1 MTSMVS
7 KASCIQLWATWNI
20 SMSVFLEPLEEVTLW
35 CKFNKLLR
43 LLIFCSW
50 FVSYRKDISDY
61 LNCQTQCRIFWKIIA
76 SIKAEFVHRSWP
88 KLKGYFCKP
97 LERIFLAYFH
107 MQDKPRY
114 WYLLENGVVKIIIL
128 TVHENSS
135 WEHLSAHCSAQKCW
149 FKGPECGCY
158 VLTWTSGSKE

>member
-1 MTSMVS
+1 M
-7 KASCIQLWATWNI
+7 
-20 SMSVFLEPLEEVTLW
+20 
-35 CKFNKLLR
+35 
-43 LLIFCSW
+43 
-50 FVSYRKDISDY
+50 
-61 LNCQTQCRIFWKIIA
+61 
-76 SIKAEFVHRSWP
+76 HRSWP

-97 LERIFLAYFH
+97 LERLFLAYFH

-114 WYLLENGVVKIIIL
+114 WCLLENGVIEIIIL

-158 VLTWTSGSKE
+158 VLTWTQGVKNKLRSQSYFFNTHLSASFQNSSFKYRLYSTCAPNTRLFSQNYWISTVYVAVEQSSCYKEPGLCFVKLVV